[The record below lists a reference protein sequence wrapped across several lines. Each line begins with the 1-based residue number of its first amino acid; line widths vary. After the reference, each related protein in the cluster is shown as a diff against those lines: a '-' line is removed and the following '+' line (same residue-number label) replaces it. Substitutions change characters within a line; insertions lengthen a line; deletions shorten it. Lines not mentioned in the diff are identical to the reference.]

1 LEYKQDQEYSQWYQV
16 LMCRDVFSN
25 VVEVLSV
32 SVVISLILLDEKD
45 KDGDEVYEKEMWSS
59 SNTIILL

>member
-1 LEYKQDQEYSQWYQV
+1 
-16 LMCRDVFSN
+16 MCRDVFSN

-59 SNTIILL
+59 TLYMHYNLIIVTNFDIA

>member
-1 LEYKQDQEYSQWYQV
+1 
-16 LMCRDVFSN
+16 MCRDVFSN

-32 SVVISLILLDEKD
+32 SVVISLIFLDEKD